1 MDIHR
6 RGLSIAPQIKAFVVC
21 HICLLLSA
29 IYVYRG
35 VAEEWMPDVNLRQ
48 AVRDQLDLP
57 VDIPLTQLEM
67 KHLTGL
73 EAHNRQ
79 ITDLTGLEHATHLT
93 WANLGGNEIHDIRPL
108 SGLVGLEILYIWGTP
123 LSDIRPLSNLTQLK
137 ELILANNQIADIT
150 PLATLTQLTK
160 LDIRNN
166 RIVDVSPLKHLRLSE
181 FFFDEVCEYD
191 RVAAEERINTRRFP
205 SFFQPW
211 YDILNRPSL
220 SSESSVAFHDLSLR
234 GVFSFGLKF
243 QDTDQGVV
251 LMGDLRQ
258 ARQQR
263 DELLSMNPNLIF
275 ITSVYMR
282 DSYVNAIYPK
292 DYPYWVRD
300 AAGTP
305 VEGWPETFLLDF
317 THPEVQEVIVS
328 QARALSRCGVFD
340 GIFLDWWSEEG
351 VVLDGYRRNE
361 DEQRARDVIIRRIR
375 EAVGEDFLIFVN
387 ANRRKPLRAAPYING
402 LYMETGRDF
411 AGGYTHGGL
420 REIESTLHWAEENLR
435 EPQINC
441 LEGWSIATETPD
453 PAVNYRWTRLVDT
466 KPDTPTNRQWMRV
479 FTALTLTHSNGY
491 VHFYGGYLYNN
502 TGTRAY
508 RYGFWDAGQPI
519 GEPQQHYWYDF
530 WDADLGQP
538 IGEKAQLYRN
548 RGGLFIRE
556 FDKGWT
562 VYNRSGSEQRIQLPE
577 KTTGVASGVKN
588 NRWHTLADLD
598 GEIYLKAGEVSD
610 LADVN
615 DDGIVNVLDL
625 VILANAFGE
634 TAPDVNGDGI
644 VNILDLILVA
654 NEMP

>member
-1 MDIHR
+1 
-6 RGLSIAPQIKAFVVC
+6 
-21 HICLLLSA
+21 
-29 IYVYRG
+29 
-35 VAEEWMPDVNLRQ
+35 MPDVNLRQ

-67 KHLTGL
+67 KRLTGL
-73 EAHNRQ
+73 EAHSRQ

-108 SGLVGLEILYIWGTP
+108 SGLVRLEILYIWGTP

-137 ELILANNQIADIT
+137 ELILPNNQIADIT

-166 RIVDVSPLKHLRLSE
+166 RIVDVSPLKYLRLSE

-191 RVAAEERINTRRFP
+191 GVAVEERINTRRFP

-234 GVFSFGLKF
+234 GVFAFGLKF

-340 GIFLDWWSEEG
+340 GIFLDWWNEEG

-361 DEQRARDVIIRRIR
+361 AEQRARDVIIRRIR

-387 ANRRKPLRAAPYING
+387 ANRRKPHRAAPYING
-402 LYMETGRDF
+402 LYMETGRDS

-441 LEGWSIATETPD
+441 LEGWGIATETPPD

-466 KPDTPTNRQWMRV
+466 KPDTPANRQWMRV
-479 FTALTLTHSNGY
+479 FTALTLTHSDGY
-491 VHFYGGYLYNN
+491 VHFYGGYLYDN
-502 TGTRAY
+502 TGPRAY
-508 RYGFWDAGQPI
+508 RYDFWDADAGQPI

-530 WDADLGQP
+530 WDADAGQP
-538 IGEKAQLYRN
+538 IGEKAQLYKN
-548 RGGLFIRE
+548 REGLFIRE
-556 FDKGWT
+556 FDKGWA

-588 NRWHTLADLD
+588 KRWHTLADLD
-598 GEIYLKAGEVSD
+598 GEIYLKPDAFTD
-610 LADVN
+610 LNA
-615 DDGIVNVLDL
+615 DGIVNILDL

-634 TAPDVNGDGI
+634 TAPDLNGDGI